1 MPERAI
7 DRSDVN
13 KDELRDFS
21 RHPRYPDLLGA
32 FEAIKCPID
41 WEATEN
47 ITSNDG
53 STFDG
58 YEYDREIEKRMN
70 RLRRNDRVID
80 DRAEKKFERNDHFTS
95 DTIQSNPWDV

>member
-1 MPERAI
+1 MSSRVLSEPRKQQR
-7 DRSDVN
+7 DR
-13 KDELRDFS
+13 
-21 RHPRYPDLLGA
+21 GA

-58 YEYDREIEKRMN
+58 YEYDREIEKRIEQFEEPIVSSTIAP
-70 RLRRNDRVID
+70 RRNLKETTIL
-80 DRAEKKFERNDHFTS
+80 RATLLSQIRGCMNLSIPDSFATE
-95 DTIQSNPWDV
+95 P